1 MINDI
6 CDYDWSATFVTAAG
20 VTCQITAR
28 SLEVNNNRIN
38 LAIAPGNC
46 PTTVTVERPGQVT
59 GVAYRVDNRTNG
71 AGRVVWD
78 AETDATS
85 YDFVVTLSLED
96 VDDGFQS
103 EIERS
108 LTGRRCCVAT
118 VAPGPGLRIRAIEMS
133 VRAVNSAGAGRWSR
147 SVIAGVTYPT
157 ARPGAVTG
165 LRYDRSSGRIV
176 WQPVSGAT
184 AYDVQWRQP
193 GEGAVAR
200 AVLCSSSDETRV
212 GSRCALLITRVR
224 HKELDFRV
232 RAKNNA
238 GTNFGPWTGW
248 SSDPAETSEPVQP
261 PGLVS
266 GLAFSNG
273 RISWLP
279 TFGATAYSIEWRNAG
294 ENITRQTVHCS
305 SSRSCSL
312 SISRAEDRELQFR
325 ARAVNDGGSGPWSS
339 WQTSRPEVNT
349 PPQAVTITTASTA
362 GTYTVSWQTQGR
374 CDPGGGTSGA
384 SGSTSRRVRDDDT
397 PPDGEGDP
405 VEFTVVIND
414 ICDYDWSATFVTAAG
429 VTCQITARSLEVNNN
444 RINLAIAPGNCP
456 TTVTVERPGQ
466 VTGVAYRVDN
476 RTNGAGRV
484 VWDAETDATS
494 YDFVVTLSLEDVD
507 DGFQSE
513 IERSLTGRRCC
524 VATVAPGP
532 GLRIRAIEMS
542 VRAVNSAGAGRWSR
556 SVIAG
561 VTYPTARPGAV
572 TGLRYDRSSGRIVWQ
587 PVSGA
592 TAYDVQWR
600 QPGEGAVARA
610 VLCSSSDETRVGSRC
625 ALLITRVRHKELDF
639 RVRAKNNAGTNF
651 GPWTGW
657 SSDPAETS
665 EPVQPP
671 GLVSGLAFSNGRISW
686 LPTFGATAYSIE
698 WRNAGENITR
708 QTVHCSSSRSCSLS
722 ISRAEDR
729 ELQFRARA
737 VNDGGSG
744 PWSSWQTSRPEVN
757 TPPPVTGMDYR
768 AGHIVWNAIPDV
780 NSYDVEWRHAGET
793 TVARTV
799 HCSSSCSLRIDRVRH
814 KELQFRVRGIN
825 AEGRGAWP
833 AAWQRRQPEVM
844 TPGAMVGL
852 QYQSGRAVWRAASN
866 ASTYEIQM
874 DGRGGARTLTGLA
887 CCRSAVADNVTRF
900 RMRALNENLA
910 GPWSAWIA
918 APSENRPSQ
927 VTGIKYINVQASWK
941 RTPTADSYD
950 VAWSYNSQA
959 HTLVRS
965 VHCCFY
971 RIPLGIATSI
981 QVNIRAVNRGGA
993 GPWSGWKTIWTSDIK
1008 PPDKVTGLRHVSHQ
1022 GLAKWDPVPNVT
1034 RYRVSWRSPGKS
1046 SDSPVNCTSNCSKTI
1061 DQHRTLPIEFRVRAV
1076 NGGGRGP
1083 WSDWYRIRP
1092 SSEIPSKS
1100 PTITSL
1106 NKHSNWLPRD
1116 AEDVTV
1122 YWQRV
1127 SWATKYTVKWRYL
1140 DFTGDISKTVKGKGV
1155 EAVDDVRTWIENED
1169 NYRIRGSDH
1178 AKLGDVDEYRV
1189 KNVASNS
1196 EDRNYAL
1203 QFQVV
1208 ALNRTGE
1215 SRESSWVY
1223 LASSEIRDRLS
1234 YEASY
1239 NKCKAYDLAND
1250 VWTVVSIIGALYT
1263 GGTASAILAAVTTSL
1278 TQYRDHSDNDD

>member
-1 MINDI
+1 MKLKTLAAGLAAVVLSTVLVPIAVSSPAQAQSQTDWYVNDDPTLWEPNSPWVRVNSSSGYGSDYAYTYAIGGADTAKNWAHWYMGNRVGRQEIRVYVPSQNATATVNYNIYLDGREYKREVAQRNISGWHSLGTWNVNGANVTIGVFDNDATQHYQRDGTAASSIGVDAVAMRCVSDCSSTPPTTTTTAAPQAVTITTASTAGTYTVSWVTQGRCDPGGGTSGASGSVALTVVDDGTNTNDGRGTPAADSVVINDI

-20 VTCQITAR
+20 VTCRITAR
-28 SLEVNNNRIN
+28 SVEVNNNRIN
-38 LAIAPGNC
+38 LAIASGSC

-85 YDFVVTLSLED
+85 YDFVLTLSLED
-96 VDDGFQS
+96 VDDGSQA

-108 LTGRRCCVAT
+108 LTGQRCCAAS

-147 SVIAGVTYPT
+147 SVIAGITYPT

-212 GSRCALLITRVR
+212 GSQCALLITRVR

-248 SSDPAETSEPVQP
+248 ISDQAETSEPVQP
-261 PGLVS
+261 PGLVT

-294 ENITRQTVHCS
+294 ESITRQTVNCS

-325 ARAVNDGGSGPWSS
+325 AS
-339 WQTSRPEVNT
+339 
-349 PPQAVTITTASTA
+349 
-362 GTYTVSWQTQGR
+362 
-374 CDPGGGTSGA
+374 
-384 SGSTSRRVRDDDT
+384 
-397 PPDGEGDP
+397 
-405 VEFTVVIND
+405 
-414 ICDYDWSATFVTAAG
+414 
-429 VTCQITARSLEVNNN
+429 
-444 RINLAIAPGNCP
+444 
-456 TTVTVERPGQ
+456 
-466 VTGVAYRVDN
+466 
-476 RTNGAGRV
+476 
-484 VWDAETDATS
+484 
-494 YDFVVTLSLEDVD
+494 
-507 DGFQSE
+507 
-513 IERSLTGRRCC
+513 
-524 VATVAPGP
+524 
-532 GLRIRAIEMS
+532 
-542 VRAVNSAGAGRWSR
+542 
-556 SVIAG
+556 
-561 VTYPTARPGAV
+561 
-572 TGLRYDRSSGRIVWQ
+572 
-587 PVSGA
+587 
-592 TAYDVQWR
+592 
-600 QPGEGAVARA
+600 
-610 VLCSSSDETRVGSRC
+610 
-625 ALLITRVRHKELDF
+625 
-639 RVRAKNNAGTNF
+639 
-651 GPWTGW
+651 
-657 SSDPAETS
+657 
-665 EPVQPP
+665 
-671 GLVSGLAFSNGRISW
+671 
-686 LPTFGATAYSIE
+686 
-698 WRNAGENITR
+698 
-708 QTVHCSSSRSCSLS
+708 
-722 ISRAEDR
+722 
-729 ELQFRARA
+729 A

-768 AGHIVWNAIPDV
+768 AGHIVWNAFLGV

-793 TVARTV
+793 TVVRTV
-799 HCSSSCSLRIDRVRH
+799 HCLSSCSLRIDRVRH

-844 TPGAMVGL
+844 TPGPVTGL

-866 ASTYEIQM
+866 ASTYEMQM

-900 RMRALNENLA
+900 RMRALSANLA

-941 RTPTADSYD
+941 RTPSAESYD
-950 VAWSYNSQA
+950 VAWSYDSQA

-971 RIPLGIATSI
+971 RIPRGIATSI

-1008 PPDKVTGLRHVSHQ
+1008 PPGKVTGLLHEPHQ

-1034 RYRVSWRSPGKS
+1034 LYQVRSRRTGQAS
-1046 SDSPVNCTSNCSKTI
+1046 GMTVRCTSDCSKTI

-1076 NGGGRGP
+1076 NAGGSGP

-1092 SSEIPSKS
+1092 YSEVPSNS
-1100 PTITSL
+1100 PTITIL
-1106 NKHSNWLPRD
+1106 DKHSNPLPLD

-1122 YWQRV
+1122 HWNFV

-1140 DFTGDISKTVKGKGV
+1140 DFDEKISETVKNEGSK
-1155 EAVDDVRTWIENED
+1155 AVDDVRKWIENEH
-1169 NYRIRGSDH
+1169 NYLVHDPGQ
-1178 AKLGDVDEYRV
+1178 AKLGNVDEYRV

-1215 SRESSWVY
+1215 SLESSWVY
-1223 LASSEIRDRLS
+1223 LASSEIRDEFTS
-1234 YEASY
+1234 
-1239 NKCKAYDLAND
+1239 NHCKAYALAED
-1250 VWTVVSIIGALYT
+1250 VWTVIGIIGGLYS
-1263 GGTASAILAAVTTSL
+1263 GGIASAVVAAVKPNAFGTVLKATQMIEGCHETMTDALRDTSPLFRVVLKITGIGDVLDNWECKTGL
-1278 TQYRDHSDNDD
+1278 TANANVAHGGDTLATYTDALDAC